1 MDSVTSVHRVY
12 WHGNRLQ
19 TMLRRVDLPD
29 FVDTRRMHC
38 RLGPTSAAAAAVTA
52 ASRLVIELPFHLPP
66 QRRPEPGPGI
76 VPIVTD
82 ADGRRLIRFAV
93 PIGPDFAVDEVA
105 VEVDPAAR
113 QV

>member
-1 MDSVTSVHRVY
+1 
-12 WHGNRLQ
+12 
-19 TMLRRVDLPD
+19 MLRRVDLPD